1 MPGIE
6 DQTKDLLRSP
16 VATLEELQHWTSLFG
31 RAQQMLLEYATE
43 SVSDAEQP
51 AGLALPPVVASS
63 TWAEEAAKLARPLN
77 DLWIDNIKFWQHFMP
92 GAVGEPVPSS
102 AFDKDK
108 RFAAPQWRSHPLF
121 DLIRQSYG
129 FLSDHLLKNVDT
141 LEGVEPKQR
150 EQIRFATKTFVDAL
164 SPSNFA
170 FTNPQ
175 VIERTIETK
184 GENLLLGLKRML
196 DDMRKGQLTHT
207 DRAAFELGRNI
218 AATPGKVIH
227 ETPLYQLIQYEP
239 TTERVNAT
247 PLVIFPPWINRF
259 YILDL
264 NPTNSFIKWAVDQGL
279 TVFVVSWRSADASM
293 AGVTMD
299 DYVLGGLVDAIDIVR
314 DTLDV
319 PSVHVIGYC
328 VAGTALAMALAWLAA
343 NDQADKVSSATFFT
357 AQIDFSRAGDLTLF
371 VDEHMLK
378 MIDSLAA
385 DKGYLDGR
393 YMAATFNLLRSRD
406 LIWSYVVNNYLLGA
420 DYPAFDL
427 LYWNADT
434 TNLPARWHADYLR
447 DLYRDNKLVEAGA
460 IRIGNIPIDLRRIST
475 PVYIQAGREDHIAPA
490 ASVWKFMD
498 HLSGSKRFVLA
509 GSGHIAGVVNPP
521 AANKYQ
527 YWTNEDKVGS
537 LDNFIAGAKETPG
550 SWWPDWRQWIDSFG
564 NDAVPAKG
572 ARRPG
577 KGKRKALET
586 APGRYARTP

>member
-196 DDMRKGQLTHT
+196 DDMRKGQDALSPSNFAFTNPQVIERTIETKGENLLLGLKRMLDDMRKGQLTHT
-207 DRAAFELGRNI
+207 DRAAFELGKNI

-239 TTERVNAT
+239 TTGRVNAT

-264 NPTNSFIKWAVDQGL
+264 NPTNSFIKWVVDQGL

-378 MIDSLAA
+378 VIDSLAA
-385 DKGYLDGR
+385 DKGYL
-393 YMAATFNLLRSRD
+393 
-406 LIWSYVVNNYLLGA
+406 
-420 DYPAFDL
+420 
-427 LYWNADT
+427 
-434 TNLPARWHADYLR
+434 
-447 DLYRDNKLVEAGA
+447 
-460 IRIGNIPIDLRRIST
+460 
-475 PVYIQAGREDHIAPA
+475 QPA
-490 ASVWKFMD
+490 AQPRP
-498 HLSGSKRFVLA
+498 HLELCG
-509 GSGHIAGVVNPP
+509 
-521 AANKYQ
+521 Q
-527 YWTNEDKVGS
+527 
-537 LDNFIAGAKETPG
+537 
-550 SWWPDWRQWIDSFG
+550 
-564 NDAVPAKG
+564 
-572 ARRPG
+572 
-577 KGKRKALET
+577 
-586 APGRYARTP
+586 